1 MTAATRAA
9 LETKVTSSA
18 IQQFEALIS
27 CQSPFAP
34 VDGLTVEDCLDG
46 SSNLLAG
53 CVHLTRLITDGD
65 PEDAEQ
71 SAYCLSFL
79 LEGAKALL
87 DSANTQLNKGS
98 KP

>member
-1 MTAATRAA
+1 MTAVTRAA

-18 IQQFEALIS
+18 IHQFEALIS

-34 VDGLTVEDCLDG
+34 VAGLTVENCLDG
-46 SSNLLAG
+46 GSNLLAG
-53 CVHLTRLITDGD
+53 CLHLTRLIVDGD
-65 PEDAEQ
+65 PEDAER

-87 DSANTQLNKGS
+87 DSASAQLNKGA